1 MSWKK
6 GEMPEEVRLKIA
18 ASLQRYREEQ
28 ETWPPHGRG
37 PNGRILAAERSLEKD
52 STKVVD
58 VDIET
63 QRELVWPD
71 NWRQLYS
78 HRMNAISWEESKAWN
93 KRYGPFPLPY
103 TGKKSLPK
111 AAPVKTRT
119 LNQPKTTESE
129 GEEGKEDNER
139 EAGSIDV

>member
-1 MSWKK
+1 MSAWKK

-28 ETWPPHGRG
+28 ETWPPNGRG
-37 PNGRILAAERSLEKD
+37 PNGRILAAERSLEVKEGR
-52 STKVVD
+52 
-58 VDIET
+58 IEDDLRPNFMT
-63 QRELVWPD
+63 LPEGWQSYAKL
-71 NWRQLYS
+71 S
-78 HRMNAISWEESKAWN
+78 MNSVSDKESKEWN
-93 KRYGPFPLPY
+93 RRYGPFPPPY
-103 TGKKSLPK
+103 TEKKSLPK